1 MKARHVMA
9 LLAVAACWA
18 TPVAAACLQQ
28 ESESNNTEA
37 TANASVCSGQ
47 AVTGSISSST
57 DVDWYSFDTSST
69 GDISI
74 SLSHA
79 SGADLDFYLYRSTGS
94 YILSGQS
101 RNNPE
106 TGIYRAAV
114 AGKHYIK
121 VVRYSGTGSYSLTTS
136 FNGASGG
143 GTTPPASCAY
153 GARPSVPGGLKTYLL
168 GANTD
173 VCPTLTAG
181 QGALLLM
188 GGGTDVDAAFS
199 NRVAPRIQK
208 GNIVV
213 LRTTGTDAYNSYLQG
228 LTGAASVETIIV
240 DTVTKANSAYVEWAI
255 KSAEA
260 VFLSGGDQSAY
271 LNTWQGTKVQTAI
284 QHVYDKGGV
293 VGGTSAGDHVLSQ
306 QIYDPDG
313 VSGAVSS
320 EVVTNYCHSTVNI
333 SSNFLNFPL
342 LANTL
347 NDTHFKQRDRMGRSA
362 VFQAKLGRTGR
373 IIAVSEATSLF
384 VTADGQGV
392 VDGANEVYVLRADA
406 TTQYTQT
413 VCGQPVVIK
422 DLLRFKLLPGE
433 SYNLSSNTTLVTPIR
448 ISIDGRNTS
457 FYTPTSPY

>member
-74 SLSHA
+74 NLSHA

-106 TGIYRAAV
+106 TGTYPAAA
-114 AGKHYIK
+114 AGKHLIK
-121 VVRYSGTGSYSLTTS
+121 VVRYSGTGSYTLTTT
-136 FNGASGG
+136 FNGATGG
-143 GTTPPASCAY
+143 GTTPPVSCAY

-168 GANTD
+168 GANID

-306 QIYDPDG
+306 HIYDPDG
-313 VSGAVSS
+313 VSGAVSR

-333 SSNFLNFPL
+333 SSNFLNVPL

-413 VCGQPVVIK
+413 ACGQPVVIK
-422 DLLRFKLLPGE
+422 DLLRFKLLPGD
-433 SYNLSSNTTLVTPIR
+433 SYNVSSNTTAVTPIR